1 MSTTMF
7 HRKSYLI
14 FSVDDFY
21 DTEAAFQIFWFV
33 VNSIITVVL
42 TILIETM
49 KAQSPNKRNVISIN
63 VFITTLNLDPHKI
76 LKINTAVIENFFIE
90 VITTIFLTGILSLL
104 LFFLMKRFKCAEP
117 KSLQN

>member
-1 MSTTMF
+1 M
-7 HRKSYLI
+7 I

-33 VNSIITVVL
+33 VNSITTVVL

-49 KAQSPNKRNVISIN
+49 KAQGPNKRNVISIN

-104 LFFLMKRFKCAEP
+104 LFFLMKRFKCGEP
-117 KSLQN
+117 KSPQN